1 MAQKRDDSAK
11 FWREY
16 EEKTGEKVLARSLG
30 QYVSGWDEF
39 GDLSASPHR
48 GHPLWGLIIA
58 TSGGFRFHHFP
69 QANWLTALTRFGSGD
84 DPPKEKTIFIPG
96 EKIISAELQ
105 KETKWY
111 KKIFSH
117 DVPRL
122 LIRYHTEDGT
132 EKELVLNAKYKPEG
146 LAEAIMQMSNVRQVV
161 HFRGQ

>member
-1 MAQKRDDSAK
+1 MVQKGNDPDK

-30 QYVSGWDEF
+30 QYISGWDEF
-39 GDLSASPHR
+39 GDLSAGPHG

-69 QANWLTALTRFGSGD
+69 QVNWLSSVIRLGSAD
-84 DPPKEKTIFIPG
+84 TNPAEKTIFIPR
-96 EKIISAELQ
+96 EKIISAELH

-111 KKIFSH
+111 KKLFSQ

-122 LIRYHTEDGT
+122 LIRYHNEAGT
-132 EKELVLNAKYKPEG
+132 EKELVLNAEYKPDG
-146 LAEAIMQMSNVRQVV
+146 LAEAIC
-161 HFRGQ
+161 GGKD